1 MKRLNNER
9 GIALAV
15 AIFALVVVGGLVAGS
30 LFVATQEQRVGRN
43 TLQQQTAFNA
53 AEGATQE
60 VLLNWATGT
69 YNSMNVGGTVTTTG
83 TAPGGGW
90 YRRSVQRL
98 SQMIYVVRTDGFNRD
113 STSRQ
118 RVGSLMRLRPLAFS
132 IQAALTT
139 QGQVRL
145 GGSSQISGSDQQPTG
160 WADCPALAPTE
171 AGIKMPD
178 PSLLN
183 SQNCQNQNCIT
194 GDPPVEKDTTI
205 TGESLTMVGDIPFDS
220 LKTFATKIVYP
231 SGTPKIQPVWNL
243 TTLACTTANQ
253 YNWGRPTLP
262 AGPCGNYFPIIW
274 VNSSISINGI
284 EGQGVL
290 VVNGDLDVQG
300 GFSFFGPVI
309 VRGVLNTQGTGGH
322 FNGGVIAANVN
333 LDQNVVL
340 GDAVINYSTCALIK
354 ALTAS
359 ATAFQ
364 MRERSWVNL
373 Y

>member
-1 MKRLNNER
+1 
-9 GIALAV
+9 
-15 AIFALVVVGGLVAGS
+15 
-30 LFVATQEQRVGRN
+30 
-43 TLQQQTAFNA
+43 
-53 AEGATQE
+53 
-60 VLLNWATGT
+60 
-69 YNSMNVGGTVTTTG
+69 VTTD

-90 YRRSVQRL
+90 YRRTIRRMST
-98 SQMIYVVRTDGFNRD
+98 MIYVVRSEGFNRD

-118 RVGSLMRLRPLAFS
+118 RVGALLRLRPLAFN

-145 GGSSQISGSDQQPTG
+145 GGSSQITGADQVPTG
-160 WADCPALAPTE
+160 WTGCPATAPTE
-171 AGIKMPD
+171 AGIRMPD
-178 PSLLN
+178 PNLITTSGCSNLN
-183 SQNCQNQNCIT
+183 CVT

-205 TGESLTMVGDIPFDS
+205 TAGSLTMVGDIPFDS

-231 SGTPKIQPVWNL
+231 SGTPKIQPSLVL
-243 TTLACTTANQ
+243 TQCNMADQ
-253 YNWGRPTLP
+253 YNWGSPTLP
-262 AGPCGNYFPIIW
+262 LGPCGSYFPIIW
-274 VNSSISINGI
+274 VDSDISVNGD

-290 VVNGDLDVQG
+290 IVNGNLDVQG
-300 GFSFFGPVI
+300 GFTFFGPVI

-340 GDAVINYSTCALIK
+340 GDAVINYSTCALIR

>member
-1 MKRLNNER
+1 MKRLSSER

-53 AEGATQE
+53 AEAATQE
-60 VLLNWATGT
+60 VLLNWTTGT
-69 YNSMNVGGTVTTTG
+69 YNTMVVGGTITTTG

-90 YRRSVQRL
+90 YRRSIQRL

-118 RVGSLMRLRPLAFS
+118 RVGSLMRLRPLAFD

-145 GGSSQISGSDQQPTG
+145 GGSSQISGQDQVPTG
-160 WADCPALAPTE
+160 WTGCPTLSPTE
-171 AGIKMPD
+171 AGIRMPD
-178 PSLLN
+178 PSLISTSGCSNLN
-183 SQNCQNQNCIT
+183 CVS

-205 TGESLTMVGDIPFDS
+205 TGGSLSMVGDIPFDS
-220 LKTFATKIVYP
+220 LKTFATKIVIP
-231 SGTPKIQPVWNL
+231 SGTPKVQPSL
-243 TTLACTTANQ
+243 TASLTCNTADP
-253 YNWGRPTLP
+253 YNWGSPTLP
-262 AGPCGNYFPIIW
+262 VGPCGNYYPIIW
-274 VNSSISINGI
+274 VEGSISVNGI

-290 VVNGDLDVQG
+290 IVNGDLDVQG
-300 GFSFFGPVI
+300 GFQFFGPVI